1 MASFSIRMAVVLA
14 AFALLFGI
22 MNYRIVQS
30 TAIWEETT
38 VSVSHRKQHLVPRV
52 DVDVDV
58 GLTQGNLWGHH
69 HLEMKDTN
77 KAKQKQ
83 AALQSSTPCEDID
96 TFLLPQLNRTTYRPW
111 EEESII
117 IRKDQKKRRH
127 LGFVHIPKTGGSS
140 IVAAAAAQNMSWA
153 DELFA
158 KWPKPQWKRQL
169 WWHTPIQYLPI
180 LSNSTKNKNPYVD
193 QDLFLV
199 VRNPYSRALSEF
211 FYSCKSA
218 ATDRKPPE
226 CKAAHGPN
234 KSQVVNQAMQE
245 RLHVVLS
252 SEPNTK
258 MYYQRWGHWIPQ
270 FDFVYD
276 THTHTDIDITLA
288 NYGTTRTSRRL
299 VDHYILHQER
309 LAEEFSSLMKAYSLS
324 FIQLPTERHKA
335 RQGFGAKFGI
345 HNLTLE
351 TLRLIETVYAKDFQI
366 GDYLPLSPLLASCRR
381 EE

>member
-1 MASFSIRMAVVLA
+1 MASFSIRMAVMLA
-14 AFALLFGI
+14 AVALLYGI
-22 MNYRIVQS
+22 MNYCIVQS
-30 TAIWEETT
+30 TDIWEETT

-52 DVDVDV
+52 DLDRS
-58 GLTQGNLWGHH
+58 QGNLWEH
-69 HLEMKDTN
+69 HLEMKDAN
-77 KAKQKQ
+77 KAKQKK
-83 AALQSSTPCEDID
+83 AALQSSTPCENID
-96 TFLLPQLNRTTYRPW
+96 TFLSPQLNRATYRPW
-111 EEESII
+111 EEEPARIG
-117 IRKDQKKRRH
+117 IRKNQRKRRR

-193 QDLFLV
+193 QDLFVV

-234 KSQVVNQAMQE
+234 KLQVVNQAMQE
-245 RLHVVLS
+245 RLHIVLS
-252 SEPNTK
+252 SEPNSK

-276 THTHTDIDITLA
+276 TYTDIDATLA
-288 NYGTTRTSRRL
+288 DYGTSRRL
-299 VDHYILHQER
+299 VDYYILHQER
-309 LAEEFSSLMKAYSLS
+309 LTEEFSSLMEAYSLS
-324 FIQLPTERHKA
+324 FIRLPTERHKA

-345 HNLTLE
+345 HNLTLK

-366 GDYLPLSPLLASCRR
+366 GGYLPLSPLLASCRR